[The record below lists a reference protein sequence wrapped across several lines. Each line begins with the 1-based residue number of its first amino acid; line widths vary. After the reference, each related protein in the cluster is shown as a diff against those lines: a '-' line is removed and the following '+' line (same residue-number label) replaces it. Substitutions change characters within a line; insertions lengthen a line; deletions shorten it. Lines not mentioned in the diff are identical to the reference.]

1 MLLLMM
7 ELKGRFNQKTIK
19 KAKFGDTYFDDM
31 GGFDSIEK
39 DRVTGAVS
47 LLRVLLSRSL
57 IQFYFFPGRGAQ
69 GTHIEAGARPSRE
82 AHAAC
87 VGSDEGRREQASY
100 VICRSVRQV
109 SCPRPCE
116 THHSQGG
123 AHASLPSR
131 ISHHPRIRP
140 TVPFL

>member
-47 LLRVLLSRSL
+47 LARSFVSFIDTIL
-57 IQFYFFPGRGAQ
+57 FFPGRGA
-69 GTHIEAGARPSRE
+69 
-82 AHAAC
+82 
-87 VGSDEGRREQASY
+87 
-100 VICRSVRQV
+100 
-109 SCPRPCE
+109 
-116 THHSQGG
+116 
-123 AHASLPSR
+123 
-131 ISHHPRIRP
+131 
-140 TVPFL
+140 